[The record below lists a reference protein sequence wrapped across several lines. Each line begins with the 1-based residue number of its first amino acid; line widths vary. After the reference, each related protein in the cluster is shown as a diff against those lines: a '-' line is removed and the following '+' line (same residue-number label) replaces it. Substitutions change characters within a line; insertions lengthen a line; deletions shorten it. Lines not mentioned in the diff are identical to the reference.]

1 MRDPSLDASP
11 ALRPTMVIEPLR
23 ARAVGCKTTV
33 RLLAHWLF
41 TDSEGVRHS
50 RRSTE
55 EVGTER

>member
-1 MRDPSLDASP
+1 VKDPSLDASP

-23 ARAVGCKTTV
+23 ARAVGREPTA

-41 TDSEGVRHS
+41 TDSEGVQHS

-55 EVGTER
+55 EVGIE